1 MNARTLSGLRF
12 AFLGAMATFCL
23 GCPNPN
29 TYTTP
34 RTIGSGRVSHSV
46 AAEAWGFS
54 VADRASN
61 GSTTTLTGTV
71 PTFPTYT
78 LRIGIGEYAEI
89 GARLANA
96 SSLGADIKV
105 NFLRSSFLD
114 LAIDPSAQL
123 FQMSSSSNGASSS
136 VSILYLHVPLLVGLN
151 LSRAFTLVL
160 SPGFTYGFASASVAS
175 SSGQDQ
181 ASGTIGMMGRMGLG
195 FDIRMSPGFAL
206 HPEITFLRTL
216 ESEASTLYILGV
228 GFNFGAMPNYD
239 DVGGGPPPA
248 PPSPGYYPPPPP
260 GGYPPPPPGGYPPPP
275 PGGYPPPPSGGYAP
289 PPPSAPPP

>member
-1 MNARTLSGLRF
+1 MNARTLSSIRF
-12 AFLGAMATFCL
+12 AFLGALATFCL

-54 VADRASN
+54 VPGTSSN
-61 GSTTTLTGTV
+61 GGATTVTGTL

-78 LRIGIGEYAEI
+78 LRIGVGDFAEI

-105 NFLRSSFLD
+105 NFLRSAFLD
-114 LAIDPSAQL
+114 LAIDPSGQV
-123 FQMSSSSNGASSS
+123 FQFSESSGGTTSS
-136 VSILYLHVPLLVGLN
+136 VSVFYLHVPLLVGLN
-151 LSRAFTLVL
+151 LSRSLTLVL
-160 SPGFTYGFASASVAS
+160 APGFTYGFASTAVS
-175 SSGQDQ
+175 SSGGQDQ
-181 ASGTIGMMGRMGLG
+181 ASGTTGALGRLG
-195 FDIRMSPGFAL
+195 FGLDIRMSPGFAL

-216 ESEASTLYILGV
+216 ESEATTLYILGI

-239 DVGGGPPPA
+239 DVGGGPPEQPA
-248 PPSPGYYPPPPP
+248 TGGYPPPPP

-275 PGGYPPPPSGGYAP
+275 PGGYSA
-289 PPPSAPPP
+289 PPPSAPPPSP